1 MFTYCIVEMFVCDLV
16 KMFSGPFKKTSF
28 CLAYIL
34 DFAFFACNAINN
46 VRAFAV
52 YIIFAS
58 VCSVCSFAG
67 NFTCSVWVATIIAV
81 RFLAD
86 SFCFGV

>member
-1 MFTYCIVEMFVCDLV
+1 MVWEIETYCINKMFVGGLVEMFP
-16 KMFSGPFKKTSF
+16 GPLIQTSF
-28 CLAYIL
+28 SLTYIL
-34 DFAFFACNAINN
+34 DFSLFASDAIYD
-46 VRAFAV
+46 VGAFAV

-81 RFLAD
+81 RFLTD
-86 SFCFGV
+86 